1 MILPIYERFRWSR
14 KSAHIGVTIFNYTWH
29 SGQKWFKKLQFGG
42 LLKAIKSPKLK
53 TFMFHIVR
61 NTHYWIGTQNY
72 ECQILMEK
80 RPFFKAKWP
89 YSLQIFSLVSLVKKS
104 ATCKAI
110 WPFKKA
116 IFPLGSGIHSFLRQI
131 INLFYYECGKESISN
146 VMYF

>member
-1 MILPIYERFRWSR
+1 MYFFLWLYSFCININFECTYLNCKINLYYIFHVILPIYERFRWSR

-42 LLKAIKSPKLK
+42 LLKLKAIKSPKLK

-110 WPFKKA
+110 WPWK
-116 IFPLGSGIHSFLRQI
+116 
-131 INLFYYECGKESISN
+131 
-146 VMYF
+146 